1 LQPTFVNAPPAA
13 AGAGRHR
20 DDIQGIRA
28 LAVLMV
34 VAYHAGL
41 PVPGGFTGPD
51 VFFVVSGFVVT
62 GMLLRER
69 IATGRIAIVRFY
81 LKRARRLA
89 PALAIVALATLAM
102 AVFVFSPI
110 GPDQEVTGRAVGAAA
125 TIRANIY
132 FLRQTGGYFQPAAQK
147 NPFLHT
153 WTLSIEE
160 QFYLAFPIVLL
171 ALWWVS
177 ERWRTG
183 GRWAMALLALGCL
196 GSLGASVALSY
207 GHVPYGWAHL
217 ANAIGSIDPMHVAF
231 FLPVTRAWEFLAG
244 VLLAFAAVQWTPGRL
259 VRGGAAAAGLALLVV
274 TTAAVRSTDVFPGVV
289 AMLPVIAA
297 LGLLVAGL
305 GAPSDVPAPV
315 VTRLLSTK
323 PFVWIGDR
331 SYSWYLWHWPLIVYA
346 RALYVGTAS
355 APIVAAAVS
364 LVLAALS
371 FRLVED
377 PIRRRRVWPS
387 PKATVFIAAVSV
399 AVPLACAIAFI
410 SVVERGWGD
419 REIADI
425 RATAAPNHIDI
436 TTACASMA
444 PLGDPARPPCTWM
457 ADGSRG
463 TLLLIGDSHAGHF
476 SEAFL
481 AAVHALQYDAE
492 LATAGGCPFLQRPA
506 YQSEPCREF
515 VEGSVA
521 AIAHR
526 ARPYDAIVV
535 SNATLGYLDGPLAPP
550 FAADASPGAPVT
562 RPAEIAGWVA
572 SLRRTIQAIGRRSP
586 VVVVGDVPQFY
597 QMPQCLR
604 PTLFTGPSRGCG
616 VQTPAWAAAWRTDVV
631 TEERAAVLSLGAT
644 YLDAGAKL
652 CPPGQGCS
660 AFLDG
665 RAAYRD
671 GGHLNV
677 SATMTF
683 APDFQAALAAA
694 IARGVMP

>member
-1 LQPTFVNAPPAA
+1 VNTSPPA

-69 IATGRIAIVRFY
+69 LATGRIAVVRFY

-89 PALAIVALATLAM
+89 PALAVVALATLAM
-102 AVFVFSPI
+102 AVVVYSPI
-110 GPDQEVTGRAVGAAA
+110 GADQEVTGRAVGAAA
-125 TIRANIY
+125 TIHANLY
-132 FLRQTGGYFQPAAQK
+132 FLRETGGYFQPAAQR

-171 ALWWVS
+171 VLWWVS
-177 ERWRTG
+177 DRWRTG

-207 GHVPYGWAHL
+207 GRVPYGWAHL
-217 ANAIGSIDPMHVAF
+217 ANAIGSIDPVRAAF
-231 FLPVTRAWEFLAG
+231 FLPVTRMWEFLAG
-244 VLLAFAAVQWTPGRL
+244 VLLAFAAVRWVPGRR
-259 VRGGAAAAGLALLVV
+259 VRRGAAAVGIALLVV

-305 GAPSDVPAPV
+305 GAASDVSAPV
-315 VTRLLSTK
+315 VTRLLSTT

-346 RALYVGTAS
+346 RALYVGTAA
-355 APIVAAAVS
+355 APIVAAVVS
-364 LVLAALS
+364 LVPAALA
-371 FRLVED
+371 FRFIED

-387 PKATVFIAAVSV
+387 PRATVSIAAVSIIL
-399 AVPLACAIAFI
+399 PLACAIAL
-410 SVVERGWGD
+410 VAAVERGWGD
-419 REIADI
+419 PEIADI
-425 RATAAPNHIDI
+425 RAAAAPSHIDI

-444 PLGDPARPPCTWM
+444 PLGDPARPPCAWT

-463 TLLLIGDSHAGHF
+463 TVLLIGDSHAGHF

-481 AAVHALQYDAE
+481 AAARSLQYDAE

-506 YQSEPCREF
+506 YQNEPCREF
-515 VEGSVA
+515 VEGSIA
-521 AIAHR
+521 AIKR
-526 ARPYDAIVV
+526 RTLPYDAIVL
-535 SNATLGYLDGPLAPP
+535 SSATLGYLNGPSAPP

-562 RPAEIAGWVA
+562 RSAEIAGWVA
-572 SLRRTIQAIGRRSP
+572 SLRRTIHAVGRRSS

-616 VQTPAWAAAWRTDVV
+616 VQTPAWVAAWRTDVV
-631 TEERAAVLSLGAT
+631 TAVRAAVRSLGAT

-652 CPPGQGCS
+652 CPAGKGCS

-665 RAAYRD
+665 QVAYRD

-677 SATMTF
+677 RAGASF
-683 APDFQAALAAA
+683 EPEFRAALAEAMT
-694 IARGVMP
+694 RGVMP